1 MRGEAVTLE
10 PKDLARIRGCPLF
23 TGMEEAEV
31 LSALAAEG
39 VHRVRFRRG
48 EVIYRPHEFSRKLGI
63 LLSGSVAVTKG
74 DFPVSRLRPG
84 DLFGAAALYN
94 EEPDYVTTL
103 NVLSDCAVLFLSQDW
118 LEGQMDRR
126 AGLRRN
132 YIRYLSGRIRFL
144 SGKLEELTGPTAE
157 AKLFHYLA
165 QRAHQGAV
173 ELDCSMTEL
182 AKRLGMGRASLYRA
196 LDALE
201 GEGTIKRTGKTVF
214 LTVPEKG

>member
-1 MRGEAVTLE
+1 MILEGEE
-10 PKDLARIRGCPLF
+10 LARVRRSPLF
-23 TGMEEAEV
+23 TGMEEAAV
-31 LSALAAEG
+31 LSALETDG
-39 VHRVRFRRG
+39 VHRLRYRKG
-48 EVIYRPHEFSRKLGI
+48 ETIYRPHDFSRKLGI
-63 LLSGSVAVTKG
+63 LLSGSIAVTKG

-94 EEPDYVTTL
+94 EETDYVTTL
-103 NVLSDCAVLFLSQDW
+103 NVLSDCAVVFLSQDW
-118 LEGQMDRR
+118 LEGQMDLH

-165 QRAHQGAV
+165 QRAREGVV

-201 GEGTIKRTGKTVF
+201 GEGTIKRTGRTVL
-214 LTVPEKG
+214 LTAPEKG

>member
-1 MRGEAVTLE
+1 MTLE
-10 PKDLARIRGCPLF
+10 PEEVSRVRSCPLF

-31 LSALAAEG
+31 LSALAADG
-39 VHRVRFRRG
+39 IHRLRYRKG
-48 EVIYRPHEFSRKLGI
+48 EIIYRPHEFSRKLGI
-63 LLSGSVAVTKG
+63 LLSGSIAVTKG
-74 DFPVSRLRPG
+74 EFPVSRLRPG

-103 NVLSDCAVLFLSQDW
+103 NVLSDCAVVFMSQDW
-118 LEGQMDRR
+118 LENQMELRP
-126 AGLRRN
+126 ALRRN

-165 QRAHQGAV
+165 QRARQGAV

-201 GEGTIKRTGKTVF
+201 GEGTIKRTGRTVF
-214 LTVPEKG
+214 LADPEKG

>member
-1 MRGEAVTLE
+1 MTLE
-10 PKDLARIRGCPLF
+10 PEEVSRVRSCPLF

-31 LSALAAEG
+31 LSALAADG
-39 VHRVRFRRG
+39 VHRLRYRKG
-48 EVIYRPHEFSRKLGI
+48 EIIYRPHEFSRKLGI
-63 LLSGSVAVTKG
+63 LLSGSIAVTKG
-74 DFPVSRLRPG
+74 EFPVSRLRPG

-103 NVLSDCAVLFLSQDW
+103 NVLSDCAVVFMSQDW
-118 LEGQMDRR
+118 LENQME
-126 AGLRRN
+126 LRPALRCN

-165 QRAHQGAV
+165 QRARQGAV

-201 GEGTIKRTGKTVF
+201 GEGTIKRTGRTVF
-214 LTVPEKG
+214 LTDPEKG

>member
-1 MRGEAVTLE
+1 MEGEAVTLE
-10 PKDLARIRGCPLF
+10 PEEVSRVRTCPLF

-31 LSALAAEG
+31 LAALAADG
-39 VHRVRFRRG
+39 VHRLRYRKG
-48 EVIYRPHEFSRKLGI
+48 ETIYRPHDFSRKLGI
-63 LLSGSVAVTKG
+63 LLSGSIAVTKG
-74 DFPVSRLRPG
+74 DFPVSRLRSG
-84 DLFGAAALYN
+84 ELFGAAALYN

-103 NVLSDCAVLFLSQDW
+103 NVTSDCAVLLMSQDW
-118 LEGQMDRR
+118 LEAQMDLCP
-126 AGLRRN
+126 ALRRN

-157 AKLFHYLA
+157 VKLFHYLA
-165 QRAHQGAV
+165 QRARDGAV

-201 GEGTIKRTGKTVF
+201 EEGTMKRTGRTVRF
-214 LTVPEKG
+214 TPPEKG